1 MLFTRALT
9 LLVCL
14 WTGAVLAIALIAAPS
29 AFAALPSKELAG
41 QVAARMFSIEA
52 YGSVVL
58 AAAAWF
64 TMKGES
70 LKSSWPLA
78 MALLLVMIGT
88 IAGYF
93 GLQPELQQVK
103 TTLGS
108 TSERYGVLHGL
119 SMGLYTLKALA
130 WIAASMLLLWRLP
143 AGAQQH

>member
-1 MLFTRALT
+1 MLFTRVLT

-41 QVAARMFSIEA
+41 QVAGRMFAIEA

-70 LKSSWPLA
+70 LKSSWPFA

-88 IAGYF
+88 ISGYF
-93 GLQPELQQVK
+93 GMQPELQQVK
-103 TTLGS
+103 ATLGS
-108 TSERYGVLHGL
+108 SSGRYAALHGL
-119 SMGLYTLKALA
+119 SMGLYSLKALA
-130 WIAASMLLLWRLP
+130 WMTASVLLVWRLS

>member
-1 MLFTRALT
+1 LLFTRVLT

-41 QVAARMFSIEA
+41 QVAGRMFAIEA

-70 LKSSWPLA
+70 LKSSWPFA

-103 TTLGS
+103 ATLGS
-108 TSERYGVLHGL
+108 SSGRYAALHGL
-119 SMGLYTLKALA
+119 SMGLYSLKALA
-130 WIAASMLLLWRLP
+130 WMTASVLLVWRLS